1 MSVIDA
7 ESRFRKKPSP
17 DDGMIW
23 YDPPHASVGPQ
34 PLQQILD
41 RARADMAECERHLAE
56 TRAYVALHQQQAAA
70 QLQARVARR
79 QKSRWVW
86 LLFGLWL
93 VLHYLF

>member
-17 DDGMIW
+17 DEGMIW
-23 YDPPHASVGPQ
+23 FDAPQ
-34 PLQQILD
+34 AETSPFQQALD

-70 QLQARVARR
+70 QLQARIAHR
-79 QKSRWVW
+79 QKTRWVW
-86 LLFGLWL
+86 WLFGIWL
-93 VLHYLF
+93 MVHLFW